1 MNDVSAQLD
10 SVRFGSVRF
19 GLVHCS
25 AVRCSTVRGGTALVL
40 RKQQFHIL
48 LFKICATPRVTAI
61 LNSHNVVL
69 PFKYF

>member
-1 MNDVSAQLD
+1 MNDVSTRLD
-10 SVRFGSVRF
+10 TVWFGSVRF
-19 GLVHCS
+19 GLVQCTAVQS
-25 AVRCSTVRGGTALVL
+25 GAVRFGTALVL

-48 LFKICATPRVTAI
+48 LFKICTTPRVTAI